1 MSEEK
6 KYDSFNEMII
16 NASKLLFENEC
27 YKRGRPLQYAV
38 LSSEQI
44 ENLKSG
50 KSKMEI
56 STGTIP
62 LVTKEMLEEDE

>member
-1 MSEEK
+1 MNEEK
-6 KYDSFNEMII
+6 KYDSFYDMMMD
-16 NASKLLFENEC
+16 ASKSLFENEC

>member
-6 KYDSFNEMII
+6 KYNSFNEMMI

-27 YKRGRPLQYAV
+27 YKRSRPLQYAV

>member
-1 MSEEK
+1 MGEENLI
-6 KYDSFNEMII
+6 DEMIM
-16 NASKLLFENEC
+16 NASKSLFENEC
-27 YKRGRPLQYAV
+27 FTRGRPLQYAI

-44 ENLKSG
+44 ENLKNG

-62 LVTKEMLEEDE
+62 LVTKEMLEENEND

>member
-6 KYDSFNEMII
+6 KYNSFNEMIMD
-16 NASKLLFENEC
+16 ASKSILENEC
-27 YKRGRPLQYAV
+27 FTRGQPLQYAI

>member
-1 MSEEK
+1 MNEEK
-6 KYDSFNEMII
+6 KYDSFNEMIMD
-16 NASKLLFENEC
+16 ASKLLFENE
-27 YKRGRPLQYAV
+27 YYRRGRPLQYAV